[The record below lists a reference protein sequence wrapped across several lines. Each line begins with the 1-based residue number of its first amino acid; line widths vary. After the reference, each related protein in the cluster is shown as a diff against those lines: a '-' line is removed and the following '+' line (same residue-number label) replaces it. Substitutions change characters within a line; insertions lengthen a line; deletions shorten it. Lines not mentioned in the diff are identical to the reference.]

1 MRTVR
6 ARRIRTVRVGASA
19 LAAVCAIGL
28 AACGGPGGVGT
39 GPSPPA
45 GSRGV
50 TIGIVELNLTNPF
63 FVTLE
68 NATERAAKANGWKV
82 ITAAAKVPGD
92 YATQVAAVEDM
103 ITNKVDAIVL
113 TPANS
118 TALVPVVQK
127 ARDAGILV
135 LTTNGTLDPAD
146 AAEATYTTDNFA
158 AGKLIGS
165 WAKGQKISDPR
176 IALLD
181 FDLSDGPSRGRHN
194 GFLAGYGIT
203 NDSPLIKGRAL
214 TGGTVD
220 TGQTAMENL
229 LAAHPDINLLYTINE
244 PTARGAYTAIADKGL
259 AGKVTVVS
267 VDGACAGV
275 RNVKAGIIG
284 ATVMQYPRKMGTMA
298 VDAIAKFVQDGTR
311 PSGVVDSGTT
321 LITDKPVTGLPSKTS
336 AWGLDHCWGP

>member
-6 ARRIRTVRVGASA
+6 ARRIRTVRVGAIA
-19 LAAVCAIGL
+19 LAAVCATGL
-28 AACGGPGGVGT
+28 AACGGSGSVGT
-39 GPSPPA
+39 GSSD
-45 GSRGV
+45 GRGV
-50 TIGIVELNLTNPF
+50 TIGIVGLNLTNPF

-82 ITAAAKVPGD
+82 ITAKAATPGD
-92 YATQVAAVEDM
+92 YATQVNAVENM
-103 ITNKVDAIVL
+103 ITNKVAAIVL
-113 TPANS
+113 TPANP
-118 TALVPVVQK
+118 TAVVPVVQK
-127 ARDAGILV
+127 ARNAGILV
-135 LTTNGTLDPAD
+135 VTTNGTLNPANAAD
-146 AAEATYTTDNFA
+146 ATYATDNFA
-158 AGKLIGS
+158 AGELIGR
-165 WAKGQKISDPR
+165 WAKGRMISDPH

-181 FDLSDGPSRGRHN
+181 FDLSDGPSRGRHD

-203 NDSPLIKGRAL
+203 SNSPLIAGSAL
-214 TGGTVD
+214 TLGTVD
-220 TGQTAMENL
+220 TGQRAMENL
-229 LAAHPDINLLYTINE
+229 LAAHPNINLLYTINE

-284 ATVMQYPRKMGTMA
+284 ATVMQYPSKMGTMA
-298 VDAIAKFVQDGTR
+298 VDAIAKFVQHRTK

-321 LITDKPVTGLPSKTS
+321 LITDKPITGLPSKTS